1 MSVMMTIAR
10 REFRS
15 YFDSPLAYVVIC
27 LSYFILGLALFEI
40 GGGFFA
46 SNKASLRTLFSFVP
60 VGLAV
65 LVVPVMTMRLIA
77 EERHTGTLE
86 MLVTL
91 PVRDSDVVLGKYFG
105 ALGLVFTLIVAT
117 LAYPI
122 AMFVWPWQ
130 LGSIDPGPIVTGYL
144 GVILFAFAA
153 VSVGLLVSSLT
164 RSQATAFFITV
175 IIFLL
180 SWLCGLASQDTMGD
194 FGSFLAYISFTDRLF
209 GFARGLIEL
218 RDVVY
223 FGSITVVSVIFS
235 FWALERRRWA

>member
-27 LSYFILGLALFEI
+27 LSYFILGLAFFEI

-46 SNKASLRTLFSFVP
+46 ANKASLRMLFTYVP

-65 LVVPVMTMRLIA
+65 LVVPVMTMRLMA

-91 PVRDSDVVLGKYFG
+91 PVRDSDVVMGKYLG
-105 ALGLVFTLIVAT
+105 ALGLVFTLIIAT

-130 LGSIDPGPIVTGYL
+130 LGSIDSGPIAAGYL
-144 GVILFAFAA
+144 GVTLFSLAA
-153 VSVGLLVSSLT
+153 ISVGLLVSSLT
-164 RSQATAFFITV
+164 KSQATAFFITV

-180 SWLCGLASQDTMGD
+180 SWLCELSSADSLGG
-194 FGSFLAYISFTDRLF
+194 FGRFLAIY
-209 GFARGLIEL
+209 
-218 RDVVY
+218 
-223 FGSITVVSVIFS
+223 
-235 FWALERRRWA
+235 